1 MTFAKIIAWAFG
13 IIYLVLGI
21 VFSIRLRQ
29 MQERMGTNFG
39 REGLVDSLAVYGGLH
54 LAIGIFILICAVY
67 ELYGIGLLL
76 GLLVSVGLSC
86 IRIISMITHRVATT
100 MQLMLLA
107 PEIVGVVLAAIA
119 LGLLPSIF
127 GLAS

>member
-54 LAIGIFILICAVY
+54 LAIGIFILICVVY